1 MTEQEKLEKGYI
13 WGDTEEYLYEQRV
26 ARELL
31 YDFNQSR
38 PMELAKR
45 EEIAKELFG
54 FVGENVFIQQPLEL
68 VRGKTVSIGARTYI
82 NSRLTLVDDHT
93 ITIGEDCLI
102 APNVTISTTGHPID
116 PTLRKNGMFSF
127 PVTIENNVWI
137 GAGAI
142 ILPGVTIGEN
152 SVIGAGSVVTKSIPA
167 NVVAVGVPCQ
177 VLRPIGEHD
186 KEYYYRDHR
195 VDAQEE

>member
-1 MTEQEKLEKGYI
+1 MTEQEKMEKGYI
-13 WGDTEEYLYEQRV
+13 WGDTEEYLQEQRE

-54 FVGENVFIQQPLEL
+54 HVGENVFIQQPLEL
-68 VRGKTVSIGARTYI
+68 VRGKTVSIGSGTYI

-102 APNVTISTTGHPID
+102 APNVTISTTGHPIH

-127 PVTIENNVWI
+127 PVTIEDNVWI

-167 NVVAVGVPCQ
+167 NVVAVGAPCR
-177 VLRPIGEHD
+177 VLRPISERD
-186 KEYYYRDHR
+186 KEYYYHDRR